1 MDDSGITEDQWVS
14 QPLENLVLHG
24 VKNRVKVVDDILLY
38 DMNYNDRP

>member
-14 QPLENLVLHG
+14 QPLENLVQG

>member
-14 QPLENLVLHG
+14 QPLENLAQG